1 MQQVFGCHFGFL
13 LPPPAAADRTKITH
27 HIKCSRAVWV
37 TARKHLKPLISAPL
51 RQRRAPKKEMTN
63 NLFDPINAL
72 ETNETQ
78 ARLHR
83 RPFTSRREQL
93 TAIAGE
99 TACSPDNAEA
109 ARGDLWREYC
119 AVELFD
125 ISTR

>member
-1 MQQVFGCHFGFL
+1 
-13 LPPPAAADRTKITH
+13 
-27 HIKCSRAVWV
+27 
-37 TARKHLKPLISAPL
+37 
-51 RQRRAPKKEMTN
+51 MTN
-63 NLFDPINAL
+63 KLFDPINAL
-72 ETNETQ
+72 EANETQ
-78 ARLHR
+78 ATIHR

-99 TACSPDNAEA
+99 TAYSPDNAEA